1 MADEGNIFSEKA
13 VDMAKKIS
21 REFKNI
27 TSGMKRT
34 IRAADDLQSR
44 LEKMAKDSDMSE
56 QWNKTGDQLSE
67 LVDGSKEQL
76 EVMERIGATNNTHF
90 KQMQRRINHSKVI
103 LNMMGKQSKFKTL
116 NLLCFPIIFKALV
129 DE

>member
-34 IRAADDLQSR
+34 IRAADDLQSSSGTK
-44 LEKMAKDSDMSE
+44 L
-56 QWNKTGDQLSE
+56 G
-67 LVDGSKEQL
+67 
-76 EVMERIGATNNTHF
+76 
-90 KQMQRRINHSKVI
+90 IN
-103 LNMMGKQSKFKTL
+103 
-116 NLLCFPIIFKALV
+116 
-129 DE
+129 